1 MKFLDNIDL
10 KNKKI
15 VFRADLNIPVLN
27 GKVTDYSRIKSIVP
41 SINQLLKNNN
51 KVFILAHYGRPKGK
65 INKKYSLK
73 FLCNEL
79 AKILNKEKIH
89 FIEAFEDTVINKKID
104 EMHQGDICLFENIR
118 FNPEEETNDINFAK
132 KLSLHFDYF
141 INDAFSASH
150 RNHSSIVGLPKFLPA
165 AAGISFMNEIKNL
178 DNFLNNAKKPNIA
191 IIGGSK
197 ISTKIKVIYNL
208 IDLFDTVIIG
218 GAMANTFLLTS
229 NIKIGKSLVEKDYI
243 DIAKDILEK
252 AKLSNCEIILPKDVV
267 CSPDIKNTENI
278 RICNID
284 DVFDD
289 HMILDVGEK
298 TTKLI
303 SEKILKSRSV
313 LWNGPLGAFEYK
325 PFDKSSID
333 VANIIYQYSKDLQID
348 TMAGGG
354 DTIAAINLTSA
365 QNGFD
370 YLSNAGGAFLEWLE
384 GNKSPGAIALEKNKI
399 LN

>member
-1 MKFLDNIDL
+1 MKFLNNLDL

-15 VFRADLNIPVLN
+15 VFRADLNVPVLD
-27 GKVTDYSRIKSIVP
+27 GKVTDYTRIKSIVP
-41 SINQLLKNNN
+41 SINQLSENNN
-51 KVFILAHYGRPKGK
+51 KVFILAHFGRPKGK
-65 INKKYSLK
+65 INKKYSLE

-79 AKILNKEKIH
+79 ATILNKEKIH
-89 FIEAFEDTVINKKID
+89 FIEGFKETAINKKID
-104 EMHQGDICLFENIR
+104 EMQKGDICLFENIR
-118 FNPEEETNDINFAK
+118 FNPEEETNDLNFSK
-132 KLSLHFDYF
+132 NLSLHFDYF

-150 RNHSSIVGLPKFLPA
+150 RNHSSIVGLPKFLPS

-178 DNFLNNAKKPNIA
+178 DNFLKKAKKPNIA

-197 ISTKIKVIYNL
+197 ISTKLKVIYNL

-229 NIKIGKSLVEKDYI
+229 NIKIGKSLVEKNYI
-243 DIAKDILEK
+243 DIARDVLDK

-267 CSPDIKNTENI
+267 CSTDIKNKENI
-278 RICNID
+278 RICKID
-284 DVFDD
+284 DVFDN

-333 VANIIYQYSKDLQID
+333 IANIIYKYSKTLQID
-348 TMAGGG
+348 TIAGGG
-354 DTIAAINLTSA
+354 DTIAAINLTKA
-365 QNGFD
+365 QNGFN

-384 GNKSPGAIALEKNKI
+384 GNKSPGAIALEENN
-399 LN
+399 L